1 MKTSPSWKF
10 WPRIGFLVDQVAL
23 GGGREWRH
31 LDGGAGAGGGGQL
44 VVDLLAL
51 VAKVEVDAS
60 LARIGRCHFFT
71 SGV

>member
-1 MKTSPSWKF
+1 MKTPPSWKF
-10 WPRIGFLVDQVAL
+10 LPRIDFLFD
-23 GGGREWRH
+23 H

>member
-1 MKTSPSWKF
+1 M
-10 WPRIGFLVDQVAL
+10 V
-23 GGGREWRH
+23 GGEWRH